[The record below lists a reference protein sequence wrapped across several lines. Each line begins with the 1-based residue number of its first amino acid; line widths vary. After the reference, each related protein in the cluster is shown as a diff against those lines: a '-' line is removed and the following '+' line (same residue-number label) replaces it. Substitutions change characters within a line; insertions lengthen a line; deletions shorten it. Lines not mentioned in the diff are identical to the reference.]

1 MDTETLC
8 LCALNF
14 EPATGY
20 DLKLRFE
27 QVYAH
32 FYATGFGSIYPALGR
47 LADEGL
53 VDFVVMPG
61 PGPHPRKRYR
71 ITAAGKQALRERLAT
86 VEPIH
91 RVHSDFLM
99 LMLMADELTPER
111 VDALIGQRLEQI
123 DAQLDALEKARA
135 SDPDVP
141 PGVEFVRDLGRSVLR
156 SSARHLASHRKSLVA
171 ALRAGQ
177 DHPSSRHEPF
187 TGEPA

>member
-8 LCALNF
+8 LCALSF

-27 QVYAH
+27 QVYGH

-47 LADEGL
+47 LAEEGL
-53 VDFVVMPG
+53 VDFVATPG

-71 ITAAGKQALRERLAT
+71 ITVAGEKALRKRLAA

-91 RVHSDFLM
+91 RVHSDFLV

-111 VDALIGQRLEQI
+111 VDALISQRLEQI
-123 DAQLDALEKARA
+123 DIQLTALEKARA
-135 SDPDVP
+135 CDPDAA
-141 PGVEFVRDLGRSVLR
+141 PGVDFVRELGRTVLR
-156 SSARHLASHRKSLVA
+156 SSAHYLASHRKALLS
-171 ALRAGQ
+171 ALRARQ
-177 DHPSSRHEPF
+177 DSHSSRHEPIS
-187 TGEPA
+187 GETA